1 MERTAEL
8 NSGLA
13 PARFS
18 GWLLCAFSAVQSVA
32 AVGLAYVTRNVIN
45 CAVYGGD
52 WLCLEDCDGTE

>member
-1 MERTAEL
+1 MERTAKL

-32 AVGLAYVTRNVIN
+32 AVGLAYTTRSVIN
-45 CAVYGGD
+45 CAVYD
-52 WLCLEDCDGTE
+52 SDTLRLEDFDGTE